1 MSYENEYSKF
11 PTQNIT
17 LHEFKNISDDGIT
30 YTLDGT
36 TYSTTI
42 DKLIAQINTLRTSSV
57 TVDKVACANLMN
69 AVKDTLAHYMV
80 DAETFN
86 TWEQEIYN
94 TQVYA
99 SSVLQSTHFGTVEP
113 SCQVED
119 IWIGGSEAT
128 DYD

>member
-1 MSYENEYSKF
+1 MAYETEYSKF
-11 PTQNIT
+11 PTKNIT

-30 YTLDGT
+30 YTLDGVS
-36 TYSTTI
+36 YSTTI
-42 DKLIAQINTLRTSSV
+42 DKLVAQINTLRASSV
-57 TVDKVACANLMN
+57 TADKVACVNLMN

-99 SSVLQSTHFGTVEP
+99 QSVLQSTHFGTEEP
-113 SCQVED
+113 DCQVED
-119 IWIGGSEAT
+119 IWIGDAEAT

>member
-1 MSYENEYSKF
+1 MAYENEYSKF

-30 YTLDGT
+30 YTVNGNQYT
-36 TYSTTI
+36 TTI
-42 DKLIAQINTLRTSSV
+42 AKLIDKINTLRVSSLLS
-57 TVDKVACANLMN
+57 DKTACVELMN
-69 AVKDTLAHYMV
+69 ATKGTLSHYMV

-99 SSVLQSTHFGTVEP
+99 QNVLQSTHFGRIEP
-113 SCQVED
+113 DCQAED
-119 IWIGGSEAT
+119 VWIGDAGAT
-128 DYD
+128 GYD